1 MSNENVNPTEIGE
14 PGRGRRR
21 GPGHHHREGRGRGP
35 QRDPFGF
42 GFGPFGPRGPLG
54 PRGARRER
62 GDVRA
67 AILLLLAEQPRHG
80 YEILTELAD
89 RSDGQWRPSP
99 GSVYPVLKRLAQAGL
114 VEPTQEN
121 GRRVF
126 RLTDEGRKV
135 IETEG
140 ASWGEPWA
148 QSESGDTQGL
158 DALWNETKQ
167 MMAALWQ
174 VGQLGDPAMVES
186 ATGLVVDARKKVYGL
201 LAQ

>member
-1 MSNENVNPTEIGE
+1 MTSNDFDDRPD
-14 PGRGRRR
+14 PRQGRHGGR
-21 GPGHHHREGRGRGP
+21 GRGRGP
-35 QRDPFGF
+35 RRE
-42 GFGPFGPRGPLG
+42 GFGPFGPGPFGGRGPWG
-54 PRGARRER
+54 PRGIRRER

-99 GSVYPVLKRLAQAGL
+99 GSVYPVLKRLAQEGL
-114 VEPTQEN
+114 VKPTHEN

-126 RLTDEGRKV
+126 QLTDTGRELV
-135 IETEG
+135 ATEG

-148 QSESGDTQGL
+148 QVATGNDETEV
-158 DALWNETKQ
+158 LWNEAKQ
-167 MMAALWQ
+167 MAAALWQ
-174 VGQLGDPAMVES
+174 VGQIGDVAMITT
-186 ATGLVVDARKKVYGL
+186 ATQIVADARKKVYGL